1 MSGCKKKMFTIPPR
15 NPGENNKDY
24 SYRVIRDAI
33 MFLELKPGQV
43 ISEIDLAQKL
53 EISRTPIREVLGKL
67 REENLV
73 EVIPQVGTYVSKID
87 IQLIEEAAFM
97 RFVMEKEIAK
107 LACESF
113 PKESL
118 QELKNNLAIQ
128 ELMVGQ
134 DGRERDFHRLD
145 TQFHGIIFKGVRKEN
160 IWFSITR
167 LSTHYNRIRVLSEL
181 ENSFAQAVEEHREMV
196 DCLEQGNAEHVDNI
210 LRRHIIEPMRLWDRL
225 ITPDSPFSEYF
236 NNRGELYKNL
246 STIGNFYDLS

>member
-1 MSGCKKKMFTIPPR
+1 MFTIPPR
-15 NPGENNKDY
+15 KPGENNKDY
-24 SYRVIRDAI
+24 SYRVIREAI

-67 REENLV
+67 KEENLV

-87 IQLIEEAAFM
+87 LQLIEEAAFM
-97 RFVMEKEIAK
+97 RFIMEREIAK
-107 LACESF
+107 LACANF

-145 TQFHGIIFKGVRKEN
+145 TEFHRIIFKGVRKEN
-160 IWFSITR
+160 IWSSITR
-167 LSTHYNRIRVLSEL
+167 LSTHYNRIRVLSEI
-181 ENSFAQAVEEHREMV
+181 ENTFVEAVKEHREMV
-196 DCLEQGNAEHVDNI
+196 NCLEQGNAENVESI
-210 LRRHIIEPMRLWDRL
+210 LRKHIIEPMRLWERL
-225 ITPDSPFSEYF
+225 ITNDSPFSDYF
-236 NNRGELYKNL
+236 VNKEEVYKMM
-246 STIGNFYDLS
+246 SVIGSFYD